1 MKIKHQLTLVA
12 LACTV
17 GAVCYGGL
25 QAEAQSGPELL
36 QQVQPNDEML
46 KKGEELFSQ
55 CAACH
60 GAKGMGDGAA
70 AAALNPKPRNFHQD
84 KNWVNGRKFS
94 EMYKTLEEGVK
105 GGATGM
111 NSYKQLPAS
120 DRVALINYIR
130 SLAPSNYPPVSAEE
144 MGQLQEEYNVGA
156 ALKAKKRLIPVKVAM
171 AKLVEE
177 SKPQREKVAK
187 AVQKLEKDQGSE
199 AKRWKPFIY
208 DASRALT
215 FLNNA
220 KNAGQA
226 SVGDFSKMVMA
237 SAEQNG
243 FTAQV
248 AQLTSSEWQA
258 LQSYL
263 KSLL

>member
-17 GAVCYGGL
+17 GAVSYGGS
-25 QAEAQSGPELL
+25 QAEAQSGPELV

-60 GAKGMGDGAA
+60 GATGKGDGAA
-70 AAALNPKPRNFHQD
+70 AAALNPKPRNLHQD
-84 KNWVNGRKFS
+84 QNWVNGRNFAG
-94 EMYKTLEEGVK
+94 MYKTLEEGVN

-111 NSYKQLPAS
+111 NSYKQLPAT

-130 SLAPSNYPPVSAEE
+130 SLAPGNFPAVSAEE
-144 MGQLQEEYNVGA
+144 MAQLQEEYNVA
-156 ALKAKKRLIPVKVAM
+156 QALKAKKRLIPVNVAI
-171 AKLVEE
+171 AKLVAE
-177 SKPQREKVAK
+177 SKPKREKVAK
-187 AVQKLEKDQGSE
+187 ATQKLEKDQSSN
-199 AKRWKPFIY
+199 ANRWKPFIY
-208 DASRALT
+208 DTSRALT
-215 FLNNA
+215 FLSNA
-220 KNAGQA
+220 ENAAQS
-226 SVGDFSKMVMA
+226 SVADFSKMVMA

-243 FTAQV
+243 FSAQV

-258 LQSYL
+258 LQAYL
-263 KSLL
+263 KSFL

>member
-1 MKIKHQLTLVA
+1 MKIKHQLTLVV

-17 GAVCYGGL
+17 GAVCYGGN
-25 QAEAQSGPELL
+25 QAEAQGSPELV
-36 QQVQPNDEML
+36 QQVQPTDEML

-60 GAKGMGDGAA
+60 GPAGKGDGAA

-84 KNWVNGRKFS
+84 KDWVNGRNFAGI
-94 EMYKTLEEGVK
+94 YKTLEEGIK

-111 NSYKQLPAS
+111 NSYKQLSAG

-130 SLAPSNYPPVSAEE
+130 SLQPNNFPAVSAEE
-144 MGQLQEEYNVGA
+144 MGQLQTEYNLA
-156 ALKAKKRLIPVKVAM
+156 DALKAKKRVIPVKVAI
-171 AKLVEE
+171 AKMVAE
-177 SKPQREKVAK
+177 SKPKRDKIAK
-187 AVQKLEKDQGSE
+187 GAQKFEKDQSSS
-199 AKRWKPFIY
+199 ANQWKPFVY

-220 KNAGQA
+220 GNASQS
-226 SVGDFSKMVMA
+226 SVADFSKMVTA

-243 FTAQV
+243 FSAQV
-248 AQLTSSEWQA
+248 SQLSSSEWQA
-258 LQSYL
+258 LQTYL
-263 KSLL
+263 KSFL